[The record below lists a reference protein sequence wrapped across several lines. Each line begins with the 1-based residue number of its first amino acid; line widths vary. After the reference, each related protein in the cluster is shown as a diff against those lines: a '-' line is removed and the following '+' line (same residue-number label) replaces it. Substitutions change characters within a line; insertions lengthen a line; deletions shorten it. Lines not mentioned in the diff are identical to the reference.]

1 MGNQRLDHLL
11 SKEARGFVRG
21 APTHEHCAAQGSKE
35 PQLFGNS
42 DNVEGERIDHSITYR
57 ENAPHP
63 RGCGES
69 RRPVRREAGG
79 HYNSCAG
86 LKSRAPNNYMH
97 GRQFDSIGGQAVRA
111 HDGCLGGNG
120 RRRTRQA
127 AIVRGEAQA
136 AFDPR
141 VSEWSN
147 PQRSVPLHPRLNKIG
162 RGGEPGEV
170 KHLSTPRRRNQQRF
184 RQ

>member
-1 MGNQRLDHLL
+1 M
-11 SKEARGFVRG
+11 SARRRRACIALPRAHG
-21 APTHEHCAAQGSKE
+21 APALWQ
-35 PQLFGNS
+35 FGQF
-42 DNVEGERIDHSITYR
+42 EGERIDHSIFYVER
-57 ENAPHP
+57 DAA
-63 RGCGES
+63 
-69 RRPVRREAGG
+69 REAPRVKAARSPGG
-79 HYNSCAG
+79 GRALQVGARG
-86 LKSRAPNNYMH
+86 LGPAFPRDMH
-97 GRQFDSIGGQAVRA
+97 GRRCDFIGGQAVRA

-147 PQRSVPLHPRLNKIG
+147 PQRSVPLHPHLNQIG
-162 RGGEPGEV
+162 CGGEPGEV

-184 RQ
+184 RK